1 MSDKP
6 DDLLPDVDAL
16 AVQEQF
22 LAEWR
27 AGHRPRLSVYALRY
41 PQYAGAL
48 AELVASLAPDM
59 SVSGAVEETEPLTEF
74 FPERLWLG
82 AGVERALAN
91 IFGSASNQRT
101 EPRVAEARAEYQA
114 TREQDA
120 TTADAQRDEPTSD

>member
-16 AVQEQF
+16 AAQEQF
-22 LAEWR
+22 LEEWR
-27 AGHRPRLSVYALRY
+27 AGRRPRLSVYARRY

-48 AELVASLAPDM
+48 AALVASLAPDM
-59 SVSGAVEETEPLTEF
+59 PMSGAGEEMEPLTES
-74 FPERLWLG
+74 FPERLWSG
-82 AGVERALAN
+82 AGVARALAD
-91 IFGSASNQRT
+91 IFGSASNQRA